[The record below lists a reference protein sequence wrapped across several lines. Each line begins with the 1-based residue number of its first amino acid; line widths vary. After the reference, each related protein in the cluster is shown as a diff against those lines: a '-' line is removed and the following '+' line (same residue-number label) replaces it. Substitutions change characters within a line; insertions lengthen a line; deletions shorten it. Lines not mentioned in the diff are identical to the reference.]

1 MGLGVITTVE
11 IRVRVRRG
19 ESLKPTHNDRRSED
33 QQRLGSSARTL
44 PRTKD
49 HPQRGKGPGPSR
61 NSEENPGL
69 VAHGSSPPDT
79 EEEESR
85 KGGKEGGEGQTKV
98 RQHG

>member
-33 QQRLGSSARTL
+33 QQRSGSSARTL
-44 PRTKD
+44 AGTKD
-49 HPQRGKGPGPSR
+49 HPQREKGPGPSR

-79 EEEESR
+79 ERHRERGGREESR
-85 KGGKEGGEGQTKV
+85 KGGNEG
-98 RQHG
+98 